1 MRGHETPSEDH
12 SRSQRSLYVAASVN
26 KDVMRSA
33 LGKILKRAK
42 LCVKSKGSTFDEDL
56 SIEHAE
62 KTTKIMTHL

>member
-1 MRGHETPSEDH
+1 MRRHLRTIQEVKEAV
-12 SRSQRSLYVAASVN
+12 LYVAASVN